1 VPRRPEPPAD
11 SEDLLNLPLDNGLG
25 GEPDLV
31 AQDLLP
37 FEDSN
42 VDPPHQPQAGTSP
55 PPGDSKAGIGARLS
69 AGLLDLAAAAAAC
82 GVALAGSWAL
92 GARPAPEAGPG
103 FLLFA
108 LCFSYLYQ
116 VVPLTFWGRTPG
128 MALAGIVTRNTD
140 GKPLTIRQSF
150 FRWLAFLLTIVL
162 LGLPTL
168 LTLGGRSLADRMSDS
183 VTVRLGSSR
192 Y

>member
-1 VPRRPEPPAD
+1 VARRPEPPAE
-11 SEDLLNLPLDNGLG
+11 SEDLLNLPLDNGHG
-25 GEPDLV
+25 REPGLE

-37 FEDSN
+37 FEGGT
-42 VDPPHQPQAGTSP
+42 VDPPHQPQADTSP
-55 PPGDSKAGIGARLS
+55 PPDDPKARIGARLS
-69 AGLLDLAAAAAAC
+69 AGLLDLAAVVAAC
-82 GVALAGSWAL
+82 AMALAGSWAL
-92 GARPAPEAGPG
+92 GARPVPGAGPG
-103 FLLFA
+103 FFLFA

-128 MALAGIVTRNTD
+128 MALAGIVTHSAD

-150 FRWLAFLLTIVL
+150 FRWLAFLLTIAL

-168 LTLGGRSLADRMSDS
+168 LTLGGRSLADRMSRS
-183 VTVRLGSSR
+183 VTIRLGSDR